1 MFKHTEENIFKVV
14 MGASLGI
21 ILGRQGLA
29 RPTRGHGP
37 EVYGAGKLRLDIW
50 LPYDLER
57 GDRPEE

>member
-1 MFKHTEENIFKVV
+1 VA

-37 EVYGAGKLRLDIW
+37 EVYGAGKLRPDIW